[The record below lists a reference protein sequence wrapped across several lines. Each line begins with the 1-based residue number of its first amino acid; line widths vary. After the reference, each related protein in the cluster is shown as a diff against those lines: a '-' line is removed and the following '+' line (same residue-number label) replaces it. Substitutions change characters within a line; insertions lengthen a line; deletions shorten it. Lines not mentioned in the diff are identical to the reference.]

1 MSSGGNKVVC
11 VSGATG
17 FIASWLVKL
26 LLQHGYTVK
35 ASIRNPMKGTLNIL
49 KSCVK
54 FGCVKRVVLTSS
66 MAAVMYNGKSL
77 NNPNVVVDESWFSD
91 PLYCEELKSWY
102 ALSKILAEKAA
113 WEFAKENKIDLVTL
127 LPTFVIG
134 PALSPTLSQTFP
146 NRVYSYVD
154 VRDVALAHLQAFEV
168 ASANGRYCLVGH
180 TLHISKVV
188 WTLEDLSLNSHSMD
202 VPARNQNC
210 NNIGAG
216 EQKTLHNHIHI
227 GGDDQLNVTCSEYE
241 RNALLDFKTGLEDPL
256 NRLTSWNN
264 GSNNCC
270 QWYGIGCNKAGEVI
284 AVDFRNR
291 WDFGGEIRPSLIKLK
306 SLRYLDLSF
315 IAFNNIPIPGFFGSL
330 ENLRYLNLSNGGFGG
345 SFPVNTGNLSRL
357 QYLDLDS
364 NTGDV
369 DNLEWITSLGLVS
382 LKHLVI
388 NGINLSMMGLDL
400 FGIILNK
407 LPSLTEL
414 HMSSCRLKGPF
425 PSVSFVNSTTSLA
438 VLDLSD
444 NNFNS
449 KIPNWLANISSLVS
463 LDLSYGGL
471 HGRIPLGFAELPNL
485 QTLHLHSN
493 TNLSASCSQFFRGRW
508 KSIKVVDLSDNMLH
522 GKLPTSIG
530 NMTSLT
536 YLDLS
541 ENNVQGGIPG
551 SIGKLCNLNWLDMS
565 YNKLNGTLP
574 ELLEGTHSCH
584 SQSPLPSLN
593 YLYLDNNELVG
604 ILPQWL
610 GQLRN
615 LVELS
620 LGNNMLHGPI
630 PKSLE
635 SWQNLSYLDLV
646 KNRLNGTLPDSL
658 GQLSELFFLDISFNQ
673 LTGNIT
679 ETHFLKL
686 DKLNCLRLSS
696 NSFTLTVSSNW
707 TPPFHV
713 VTELLMRSCH
723 LGPSFPTWLRSQNN
737 VISLDLSNAS
747 ISSSVPDWFWENFSN
762 LSSLNVSFN
771 QLKGQLPKTF
781 NIAQHADVDLS
792 SNQFEGPIPL
802 PEPTIQ
808 LLDLSN
814 NKFSGPIP
822 KNIGDFLENMLF
834 FSLSTNQI
842 DGSIPDSIGNMYS
855 LTVLDLSSNSLIGK
869 IPLSFGKFSQLH
881 ALDLS
886 KNHLSGTI
894 PNSLGQLIY
903 LKTLHL
909 GDNKFSGSI
918 PSSLKYLSRLETL
931 DLGNNR
937 LVGEIPHFLC
947 SLKQLRI
954 IKLRSNAFFGELPS
968 LLSNLSSLQVLDLAD
983 NVLNGSIPGSYG
995 CFKGMIQV
1003 QRENFIR
1010 SYGGVLG
1017 EYEESVVLNLN
1028 GRELTYTKILSLVV
1042 NLDLSDNNLS
1052 GELPSNLTNLLGLVN
1067 LNLSNNHISG
1077 SIPEDISKLGQLLS
1091 LDLSSNR
1098 LSSTIPNSLS
1108 SLSFLGHLNLSN
1120 NDFSGKIPYNGHMT
1134 TFEAS
1139 SFAGNKGL
1147 CGKPLVVKCPGDN
1160 GTDFDKK
1167 PTPKDHIHDD
1177 DNFIDRWFYL
1187 SVGLGFAAGL
1197 LVPFFMMAMKKS
1209 WSETYFSFVEI
1220 VVEGIPFFE
1229 RRMRARRQWPRGLH
1243 H

>member
-1 MSSGGNKVVC
+1 M
-11 VSGATG
+11 
-17 FIASWLVKL
+17 KL
-26 LLQHGYTVK
+26 LT
-35 ASIRNPMKGTLNIL
+35 M
-49 KSCVK
+49 
-54 FGCVKRVVLTSS
+54 
-66 MAAVMYNGKSL
+66 
-77 NNPNVVVDESWFSD
+77 
-91 PLYCEELKSWY
+91 
-102 ALSKILAEKAA
+102 
-113 WEFAKENKIDLVTL
+113 
-127 LPTFVIG
+127 
-134 PALSPTLSQTFP
+134 
-146 NRVYSYVD
+146 
-154 VRDVALAHLQAFEV
+154 
-168 ASANGRYCLVGH
+168 
-180 TLHISKVV
+180 
-188 WTLEDLSLNSHSMD
+188 LSLIFILLQS
-202 VPARNQNC
+202 V
-210 NNIGAG
+210 IFFFVFG
-216 EQKTLHNHIHI
+216 ETLHNHIHI

-264 GSNNCC
+264 GSSNCC

-686 DKLNCLRLSS
+686 DKLDCLRLSS

-747 ISSSVPDWFWENFSN
+747 ISSSVPDWFWEIFSN

-855 LTVLDLSSNSLIGK
+855 LSVLDLSSNSLIGK
-869 IPLSFGKFSQLH
+869 IPLSFGKFSDLH

-954 IKLRSNAFFGELPS
+954 MKLRSNAFFGELPS